1 MFKSLVPAL
10 LLFSQLTH
18 ASIDKAD
25 YLQLTSALDAAYSE
39 QVRSLGGKLKFT
51 LKESTDSPNAF
62 AAKRADGTWEVTVVE
77 TLLSLDEQ
85 TKSTLGIILCH
96 EIGHFLGG
104 EPYVVGIQLTPA
116 VRSRAP
122 KKMSCEGQAD
132 YFATSECIKTLTRH
146 LPELFSDNKGLLN
159 PSMAEECNQNYE
171 NKEDKNQC
179 LETLVASYQTVL
191 VYQKMLQRMN
201 VPAGFFGKIEND
213 RTDRTL
219 DSVGE
224 YPSLDCRYQTFI
236 NGTMCSG
243 PSENECNDAKW
254 ARPACWFL

>member
-1 MFKSLVPAL
+1 MSKCFLLAF
-10 LLFSQLTH
+10 LLFSHLTQ

-25 YLQLTSALDAAYSE
+25 YLQLTNTLETTYAE
-39 QVRSLGGKLKFT
+39 NIRSLGGKLKFT

-77 TLLSLDEQ
+77 TLLSLKEQ

-132 YFATSECIKTLTRH
+132 YFATSDCIKKLSLK
-146 LPELFSDNKGLLN
+146 LPDLFSDNQGLLN

-171 NKEDKNQC
+171 DKLDQNRC
-179 LETLVASYQTVL
+179 LETLVASHQTVL
-191 VYQKMLQRMN
+191 VYQKMLQEMN
-201 VPAGFFGKIEND
+201 VPAGFFGRIEND

-219 DSVGE
+219 NSVGE

-236 NGTMCSG
+236 NGTLCSG
-243 PSENECNDAKW
+243 LSENGCNDAKW

>member
-1 MFKSLVPAL
+1 MSKLFLLAF
-10 LLFSQLTH
+10 LLFSHLSQ

-25 YLQLTSALDAAYSE
+25 YLQLTRTLETTYAE
-39 QVRSLGGKLKFT
+39 QIRSLGGKLKFT

-62 AAKRADGTWEVTVVE
+62 AAKRVDGTWEVTVVE
-77 TLLSLDEQ
+77 TLLSLKEQ

-132 YFATSECIKTLTRH
+132 YFATSDCIKNLGQK
-146 LPELFSDNKGLLN
+146 LPDLFSDNQGLLN

-171 NKEDKNQC
+171 DQEKKNQC
-179 LETLVASYQTVL
+179 LETLVASHQTVL
-191 VYQKMLQRMN
+191 VYQKMLQAMN
-201 VPAGFFGKIEND
+201 VLSGFFGRIENE
-213 RTDRTL
+213 RSDRTL
-219 DSVGE
+219 NHVGE

-236 NGTMCSG
+236 NGTLCSG
-243 PSENECNDAKW
+243 LSENECNDAKW